1 MDASSR
7 SSSLLALPTTPASG
21 LQIFALFVN
30 FFFPALALVVVSIR
44 VAGRVATAHFAI
56 DDWLVCIAMLMS
68 IAQTILS
75 FFFIKTNFVGIP
87 FSQVPARNDPTQALI
102 WAYAVQILYNPIL
115 ALVKSSVLVF
125 LGRLFGQK
133 DGIRKFVLWLN
144 VANVSQMVAVFF
156 AITLQ
161 CTPIAFNWDFSIR
174 GGKCVDRRVLY
185 TSTAVF
191 NIVMDLLILG
201 TPVGVF
207 WKLKIPRRTKI
218 GLLMVFMLGFLVTIT
233 STVRLI
239 LLLQGLFNLQVI
251 NDPTRNIGF
260 ITSGIE
266 TNLALITASAPALR
280 PIFRSRDR
288 GGWFGTR
295 TSPATV
301 VDNDLEAK
309 PAGWDSPAEPP
320 PSAARGGKGSR
331 RGGRGGRLSTRRT
344 AQQTKSGRGGG
355 RLKPIIRIKTDV
367 GAELRSQSPR
377 TSEEETMTSNGIRK
391 MSDVRREVDGI
402 VKEIGVAGNGTYVGR
417 PSMETITIGTT
428 ISPISRPSTRDGLA
442 RPTTR
447 DGTRDGRPTT
457 RDGPTRDGLQQ
468 RPSTRDGQSGT
479 ATGTGIA
486 TGRRFYGPP
495 ERYYSESI
503 YPTEPTFEPPPD
515 PKPVTESKLRL
526 DLRIRDEERKY
537 YYNDDIR
544 VSRRYGVV
552 TPREGRTPTTATS
565 IRGWDEGGGR
575 PF

>member
-1 MDASSR
+1 MDAFSRPSS
-7 SSSLLALPTTPASG
+7 SSSTSLLALPTTPASS

-30 FFFPALALVVVSIR
+30 FFFPALALIVVSVR
-44 VAGRVATAHFAI
+44 VAGRVATAHFAV
-56 DDWLVCIAMLMS
+56 DDWLVCIAMLMA

-87 FSQVPARNDPTQALI
+87 SAQVPPHDPTQGLI

-115 ALVKSSVLVF
+115 ALVKSSVLIF
-125 LGRLFGQK
+125 LGRIFGQK
-133 DGIRKFVLWLN
+133 DHVRKFLLWLN

-161 CTPIAFNWDFSIR
+161 CTPVAFNWDFSIR

-185 TSTAVF
+185 TATAVF

-201 TPVGVF
+201 TPVVIF
-207 WKLKIPRRTKI
+207 WKLRIRRRTKI
-218 GLLMVFMLGFLVTIT
+218 GLLFVFLLGFLVTIT
-233 STVRLI
+233 SIVRLI
-239 LLLQGLFNLQVI
+239 LLVQGLFNLQVI
-251 NDPTRNIGF
+251 DDPTRNIGF

-280 PIFRSRDR
+280 PIFRSRER
-288 GGWFGTR
+288 GGWLGTR

-301 VDNDLEAK
+301 IDNNNDDLEAK
-309 PAGWDSPAEPP
+309 PVGWDSSPTTEPLP
-320 PSAARGGKGSR
+320 TPGARGGKSGR
-331 RGGRGGRLSTRRT
+331 RGGRGGRLSSGKRKT

-391 MSDVRREVDGI
+391 MSDVRREVDGL
-402 VKEIGVAGNGTYVGR
+402 VKEIGVAGGGTYVVDRRRR

-428 ISPISRPSTRDGLA
+428 ISPILRPTTRDGLQQQQQQSRPSTRDG
-442 RPTTR
+442 
-447 DGTRDGRPTT
+447 
-457 RDGPTRDGLQQ
+457 
-468 RPSTRDGQSGT
+468 T
-479 ATGTGIA
+479 A
-486 TGRRFYGPP
+486 GRRNYGPP
-495 ERYYSESI
+495 DRYYSESI
-503 YPTEPTFEPPPD
+503 YPDAPPP
-515 PKPVTESKLRL
+515 PEPELEL

-565 IRGWDEGGGR
+565 RGWDEGGGR